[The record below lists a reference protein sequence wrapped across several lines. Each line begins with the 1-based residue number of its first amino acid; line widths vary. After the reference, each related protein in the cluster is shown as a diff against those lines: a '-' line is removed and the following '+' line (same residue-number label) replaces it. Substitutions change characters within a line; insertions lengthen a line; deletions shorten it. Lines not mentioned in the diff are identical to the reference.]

1 MNYFFCD
8 IDGVLTTGHKFYDKT
23 GLPFSKTFYDKDFT
37 ALKELQTL
45 DFKIFFITGD
55 ENINRNV
62 LENRNYQVFIS
73 RFEEKNDIIKREF
86 KFANDDKIFSIGDDI
101 FDLGMLK
108 MANVPIC
115 PSNAHPM
122 ILEYCSKQPNG
133 IITKSRG
140 GYGVIAEFVGLYCK
154 NNNINL
160 NYNKIIEIDRK
171 EKF

>member
-1 MNYFFCD
+1 
-8 IDGVLTTGHKFYDKT
+8 
-23 GLPFSKTFYDKDFT
+23 
-37 ALKELQTL
+37 
-45 DFKIFFITGD
+45 
-55 ENINRNV
+55 
-62 LENRNYQVFIS
+62 
-73 RFEEKNDIIKREF
+73 
-86 KFANDDKIFSIGDDI
+86 
-101 FDLGMLK
+101 